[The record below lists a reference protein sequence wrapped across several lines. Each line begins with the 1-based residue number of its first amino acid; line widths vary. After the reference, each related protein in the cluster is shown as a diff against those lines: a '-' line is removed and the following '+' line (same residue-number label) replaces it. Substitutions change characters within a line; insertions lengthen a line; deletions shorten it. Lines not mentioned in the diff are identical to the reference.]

1 MTIESGQSGSGGKE
15 AVRLP
20 GRSNALAR
28 ALGHPRLFRMWE
40 RLGLHVMPIDCYQP
54 VPHSRTLRESLW
66 TGRSAMGGVRVD
78 LDAQEAL
85 LADLCA
91 RFGSEFDDLASRR
104 DDGSGRYHMRN
115 SRFESVDAELLY
127 GLVRRGKPRRIV
139 EIGTGYST
147 LLALEALGRNE
158 REGGPRWSMLT
169 VDPFPPVWLRGRAG
183 VEIRACAVQDVPL
196 SEFESLEA
204 GDILFIDSTH
214 VLAIGSDVQYEF
226 LEVVPRVKPG
236 VLVHVHDIFLPAEY
250 PRNWVLGWR
259 RYWTEQYLLQAFL
272 AFNPSFETIW
282 AGHMMHMDR
291 SAALGRLLKS
301 YDPASVEPG
310 SWWMRRVG

>member
-1 MTIESGQSGSGGKE
+1 
-15 AVRLP
+15 
-20 GRSNALAR
+20 
-28 ALGHPRLFRMWE
+28 MWE

-54 VPHSRTLRESLW
+54 VPHTRSLRESIW
-66 TGRSAMGGVRVD
+66 SGRTDMVGVRID

-85 LADLCA
+85 LSDLCA
-91 RFGSEFDDLASRR
+91 RFGDEFDELAGRT
-104 DDGSGRYHMRN
+104 DDGSGRYHMHN

-127 GLVRRGKPRRIV
+127 GLIRAGRPRRV
-139 EIGTGYST
+139 LEIGSGYST
-147 LLALEALGRNE
+147 LVALEALERNE
-158 REGGPRWSMLT
+158 REGGPCWSVLT
-169 VDPFPPVWLRGRAG
+169 IDPHPPAWLRNRRG
-183 VEIRACAVQDVPL
+183 VEARACPVQDVAI
-196 SEFESLEA
+196 SEFESLER

-214 VLAIGSDVQYEF
+214 VLAVGSDVQYEF

-250 PRNWVLGWR
+250 PRSWVLRWR

-272 AFNPSFETIW
+272 AFNSAFETIW

-291 SAALGRLLKS
+291 PAALSRMLRS
-301 YDPASVEPG
+301 YDPRKVEPG

>member
-1 MTIESGQSGSGGKE
+1 VKNGSDIRVSGDKE
-15 AVRLP
+15 AARLP

-28 ALGHPRLFRMWE
+28 ALGHPKLFRMWE
-40 RLGLHVMPIDCYQP
+40 RVGLHVMPIDCYQP
-54 VPHSRTLRESLW
+54 VPHSLSLRESIW
-66 TGRSAMGGVRVD
+66 SGRSRMVGVKID
-78 LDAQEAL
+78 LDEQVAL
-85 LADLCA
+85 LEELCG
-91 RFGSEFDDLASRR
+91 RFGGEFDDLATRR
-104 DDGSGRYHMRN
+104 DDGSGRYHMQN

-127 GLVRRGKPRRIV
+127 GLIRRGKPRRIV
-139 EIGTGYST
+139 EIGSGYST
-147 LLALEALGRNE
+147 LVALEALERNE
-158 REGGPRWSMLT
+158 REGGPAWSMLT
-169 VDPFPPVWLRGRAG
+169 VDPFPPAWLRERAG
-183 VEIRACAVQDVPL
+183 VVVRASAVQDVPL
-196 SEFESLEA
+196 SEFEALEP

-250 PRNWVLGWR
+250 PKSWVLGWR

-272 AFNPSFETIW
+272 AFNSAFETIW

-291 SAALGRLLKS
+291 SSALARLLRS
-301 YDPASVEPG
+301 YDPKKVEPG